1 MRVNCSAAGLSDKG
15 MVREGNEDSILVDSD
30 LNLYVV
36 ADGMGGHNAGEIAS
50 KMAVDVLRDYISRTA
65 AGGEVLIGSHDQA
78 FSDTAN
84 HLASGIKLANRVI
97 YESAQSNPV
106 WRNMGSTIVASLLEG
121 ERLSIAHAGD
131 SRAYL
136 IRGDSIIQLTDDHSL
151 VAEQVRQGLI
161 SSEDAELSAK
171 RNIITRGL
179 GVDAELEVD
188 LSDLP
193 VTEGDR
199 ILLCSDGL
207 SNMLTDQA
215 IAAIIV
221 GYRDPAEICQKLI
234 EEANRNGGRDNIS
247 AVIIMV
253 NGRKLSGLSRMFNWA
268 RSS

>member
-1 MRVNCSAAGLSDKG
+1 MSLNCLAAGLSDKG
-15 MVREGNEDSILVDSD
+15 MVRDGNEDSILVAPD

-65 AGGEVLIGSHDQA
+65 AGGEVLIGRHDQSV
-78 FSDTAN
+78 SDTAN

-97 YESAQSNPV
+97 YESAQSNPA
-106 WRNMGSTIVASLLEG
+106 WKNMGSTIVAVLLED

-136 IRGDSIIQLTDDHSL
+136 IRGESIIQLTDDHSL
-151 VAEQVRQGLI
+151 VAEQVRKGLI
-161 SSEDAELSAK
+161 SREDAETSTR

-179 GVDAELEVD
+179 GVDLELEVD

-193 VTEGDR
+193 VTDGDR

-215 IAAIIV
+215 IAAITQ
-221 GYRDPAEICQKLI
+221 GYRDPLEVCQKLI
-234 EEANRNGGRDNIS
+234 EEANRSGGTDNIS
-247 AVIIMV
+247 AVIIMIS
-253 NGRKLSGLSRMFNWA
+253 GRKMSGLSRMFNWA